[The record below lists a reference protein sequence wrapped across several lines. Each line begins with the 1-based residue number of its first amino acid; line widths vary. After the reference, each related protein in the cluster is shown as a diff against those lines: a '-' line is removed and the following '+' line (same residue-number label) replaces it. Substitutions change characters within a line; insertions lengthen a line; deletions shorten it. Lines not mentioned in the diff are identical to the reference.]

1 MATGMTKV
9 RASQSVFEHPLRT
22 SLFASDFHKIRL
34 TGTTLTLLEIYIEP
48 EEDQIRNMF
57 PFVTVKRLTS
67 SMVRD
72 KLG

>member
-1 MATGMTKV
+1 M
-9 RASQSVFEHPLRT
+9 
-22 SLFASDFHKIRL
+22 
-34 TGTTLTLLEIYIEP
+34 LLEIYIEP